1 VVSLVQS
8 HTSGNSTSFYE
19 PHTHRIGSVATGA
32 ELSRTRSPEHDC
44 VMLEL
49 VLVAIVLGEPAVELW
64 ARLRA
69 GLKTTKARRRTPCHY

>member
-1 VVSLVQS
+1 M
-8 HTSGNSTSFYE
+8 
-19 PHTHRIGSVATGA
+19 
-32 ELSRTRSPEHDC
+32 RSPEHDC

-69 GLKTTKARRRTPCHY
+69 LA